1 MASISNATMY
11 QQIDRFDKR
20 LESIKAADELFNTE
34 LLQRQ
39 YEQVLR
45 SAIPD
50 EFLFRDKKGTLKISK
65 SKAAQEAITP
75 EMLDRIETMQT
86 AGEYKQ
92 ELLQEVMEETGETAE
107 EVTIEEMREL
117 SDDVQTVRDA
127 EDNHGK
133 INYNADDASFMQQ
146 EGTKSYHELA
156 EVVRNY
162 EQKLKE
168 EKRKSKVVAKNDA
181 EHAANAKTVRAT
193 KTRKRAGASDQV
205 R

>member
-1 MASISNATMY
+1 MY
-11 QQIDRFDKR
+11 QQIDRIDKR

-168 EKRKSKVVAKNDA
+168 EKRKNKVVAKNDA